1 MFAHGKHYL
10 QSEIDEGKSILES
23 MIQRFPNILKGEI
36 AYYETIIKEEAR
48 IAAQGDIDI
57 KLSYEHNSPY
67 NGVID
72 FQENVLV
79 YYYSSLAIMI
89 YTYGESSLKHICE
102 YAKINIKNIK
112 KDKLK
117 RYYCKLKDKYVTL
130 PELDKIWSGRGAFQ
144 NIRNKITHE
153 RATLNQKATQEYL
166 SQNLNEVY
174 KMLCVVLNEV
184 INSK

>member
-1 MFAHGKHYL
+1 
-10 QSEIDEGKSILES
+10 
-23 MIQRFPNILKGEI
+23 
-36 AYYETIIKEEAR
+36 
-48 IAAQGDIDI
+48 
-57 KLSYEHNSPY
+57 
-67 NGVID
+67 
-72 FQENVLV
+72 
-79 YYYSSLAIMI
+79 MI